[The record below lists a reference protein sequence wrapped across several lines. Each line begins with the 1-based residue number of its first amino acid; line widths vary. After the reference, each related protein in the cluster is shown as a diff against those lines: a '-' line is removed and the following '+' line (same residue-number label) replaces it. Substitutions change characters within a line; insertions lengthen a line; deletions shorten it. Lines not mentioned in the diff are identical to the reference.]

1 MSNIHIVC
9 EVDPSARISP
19 NVVLG
24 EHCVIGPNVT
34 IGPSTTVGKHVTITG
49 HTSIGSGNII
59 GDGCVFGVEPQ
70 DLKYDGSP
78 TLLIIGHHNRFGE
91 NVSAHIGTEFGGY
104 LTRIGDYNVFG
115 DYSHIAHDCFVD
127 DHTTI
132 HSRAML
138 AGHIH
143 ICNGVVIHEDS
154 GVHHF
159 VTIGRHAMIGARTPV
174 RRDVPPY
181 THFCGDRGFETP
193 SVRGVHAEGITAAG
207 LSETEQKE
215 LRRALADLFED
226 ETALQTKIEQLVNL
240 GVEGEVEHLC
250 QFCQNSLQGVYGRY
264 RERYRG
270 QLPPEAEN
278 YLTREQLAEARRAL
292 P

>member
-1 MSNIHIVC
+1 
-9 EVDPSARISP
+9 
-19 NVVLG
+19 
-24 EHCVIGPNVT
+24 
-34 IGPSTTVGKHVTITG
+34 
-49 HTSIGSGNII
+49 
-59 GDGCVFGVEPQ
+59 
-70 DLKYDGSP
+70 
-78 TLLIIGHHNRFGE
+78 
-91 NVSAHIGTEFGGY
+91 
-104 LTRIGDYNVFG
+104 
-115 DYSHIAHDCFVD
+115 
-127 DHTTI
+127 
-132 HSRAML
+132 
-138 AGHIH
+138 
-143 ICNGVVIHEDS
+143 
-154 GVHHF
+154 
-159 VTIGRHAMIGARTPV
+159 
-174 RRDVPPY
+174 
-181 THFCGDRGFETP
+181 
-193 SVRGVHAEGITAAG
+193 VHAEGITAAG